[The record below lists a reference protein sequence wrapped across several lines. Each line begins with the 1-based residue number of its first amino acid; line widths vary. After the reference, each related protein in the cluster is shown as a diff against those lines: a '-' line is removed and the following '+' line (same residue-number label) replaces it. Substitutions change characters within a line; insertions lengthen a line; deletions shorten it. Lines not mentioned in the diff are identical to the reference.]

1 MKTTRI
7 STYCSEQQG
16 GKLRLLSAERITED
30 SIKNNGLYNGPQ
42 QSVLVVQSKVE
53 SKLIYYCKAVHWFV
67 AEKLLLLTV
76 ICSVKATAWLHLS
89 LDSEQPVTSSMVFP
103 SCIVWDIL
111 STACWRPSVHNSGI
125 SIIPYMLHFPQY
137 TKGGFSALYPP
148 PQSFPST
155 LISWAPTV
163 EVTEKTRASETWR
176 HHSMILAQFKRL
188 NSWRRPS
195 SYQPQ
200 LANCSALFETLYFHL
215 SIISMVMWSCCELH
229 CLLRWYVWICHDG
242 CTSPHTLYISCVI
255 IYINDHTKHP
265 FITLNTV
272 CFYNPL

>member
-1 MKTTRI
+1 MICCRKAITSHGYLFCKSHSMTPFVSRLWAAC
-7 STYCSEQQG
+7 YQQHG
-16 GKLRLLSAERITED
+16 VPIMHCLGHSQHCMLEAIC
-30 SIKNNGLYNGPQ
+30 PQ
-42 QSVLVVQSKVE
+42 QWYFYHTLHATLST
-53 SKLIYYCKAVHWFV
+53 IYKRGVF
-67 AEKLLLLTV
+67 
-76 ICSVKATAWLHLS
+76 CSVS
-89 LDSEQPVTSSMVFP
+89 
-103 SCIVWDIL
+103 
-111 STACWRPSVHNSGI
+111 
-125 SIIPYMLHFPQY
+125 
-137 TKGGFSALYPP
+137 P

-200 LANCSALFETLYFHL
+200 LPNCSALFETLYFHL

-272 CFYNPL
+272 CFYKPL